1 MTSMELTTSYP
12 PSKFQADN
20 DLNNTDVIEKYKN
33 AGHILNAVFPEV
45 LKNVSAGV
53 SICDLCQY
61 GDDPLMNW
69 YEVVHILTS
78 TQHKNCE
85 RGIAVPTCVSVN
97 NYIQF
102 VSPLLDNDYRLK
114 AGDVVKIELGV
125 HIDGYIATAAH
136 TTIVSLDQSQP
147 ITGPSADVVCATHY
161 ASEAVLRMMKP
172 GVKASEI
179 TRIIT
184 EIAAY
189 FRCKPVEN
197 TYSSMVKRFVL
208 KGGKDIENS
217 FPEDMLVHDLEKY
230 DFEIENNQAYQ
241 INIILTTGNG
251 KTKGSEYK
259 PFVFQRDVNRTY
271 LLKMKAAR
279 AAFNE
284 INEKHTVFPF
294 SSRSLSS
301 NQTRLGLNSLVNNE
315 LIISHPALRS
325 TNNSD
330 KVAQFKT
337 TVLLTPKENIGIL
350 RTTLPLP
357 LPYVHSQYN
366 IPQNTTAHQVISTPS
381 LNRIKA
387 SKGLP
392 SDVKTTF
399 GERHEEKEDASMDMD
414 ME

>member
-1 MTSMELTTSYP
+1 MATSMELTTSYP
-12 PSKFQADN
+12 PSKFQSDN
-20 DLNNTDVIEKYKN
+20 DLNNDVVIEKYKA

-45 LKNVSAGV
+45 LKYVSAGV

-61 GDDPLMNW
+61 GDDLIT
-69 YEVVHILTS
+69 ELTT
-78 TQHKNCE
+78 TQHKNSE

-97 NYIQF
+97 NYIQY

-136 TTIVSLDQSQP
+136 TTIISLDQSQP
-147 ITGPSADVVCATHY
+147 ITGPSADVLCATHY

-179 TRIIT
+179 TRVIT

-197 TYSSMVKRFVL
+197 TYSSVIKRFVL
-208 KGGKDIENS
+208 KGGSDIENG
-217 FPEDMLVHDLEKY
+217 FPEDMFVHDLEKY
-230 DFEIENNQAYQ
+230 DFEIQANQAYQ
-241 INIILTTGNG
+241 LNIILTTGNG
-251 KTKGSEYK
+251 KTKSSEYK
-259 PFVFQRDVNRTY
+259 PFVYQRDVNKTY
-271 LLKMKAAR
+271 LLKMKSAR

-294 SSRSLSS
+294 ATRSLSS
-301 NQTRLGLNSLVNNE
+301 NKTRLGLASLLNNE
-315 LIISHPALRS
+315 LIVSHPVLRS
-325 TNNSD
+325 TSTHD
-330 KVAQFKT
+330 KVAHFKS
-337 TVLLTPKENIGIL
+337 TVLITPKEKVGVL

-366 IPQNTTAHQVISTPS
+366 IPDNTNAAQIIGTPS
-381 LNRIKA
+381 VNRIKA

-392 SDVKTTF
+392 PVSATF
-399 GERHEEKEDASMDMD
+399 GERREEVEDAEMDMD